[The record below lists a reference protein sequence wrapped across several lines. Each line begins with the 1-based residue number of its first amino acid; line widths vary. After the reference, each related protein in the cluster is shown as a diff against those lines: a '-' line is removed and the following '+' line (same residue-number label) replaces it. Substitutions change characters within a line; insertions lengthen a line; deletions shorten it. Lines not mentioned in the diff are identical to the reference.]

1 VNRSC
6 GTVPT
11 VTEEFQSSHIA
22 SCPLTY
28 SSIHIYFSD
37 IRTTI
42 IESLKY
48 AVSGAFPPGSSKGQ
62 AFVHDPKSIGLNSVK
77 ANVKLRFTSRS
88 GQTMVAVRS
97 MEVTQKKTTLQ
108 FKQLDGVLRMM
119 DQETGQRVSLSHKC
133 SELDKQLPGL
143 LGVSKAVLEHVI
155 FCHQEDASWPL
166 MEGAVLKK
174 RFDEIFDST
183 RYTKAI
189 EVFRK
194 TEKEMNAKVKDLKTE
209 LAGLASHKYAAQ
221 SYQKD
226 LKEQN
231 EQIELLDDEKK
242 LTNETLAETER
253 EMDEAG
259 EIINQMLT
267 IDEDI
272 DRVKNELNRT
282 SSVAEAQRKMLDQD
296 LTETHTVQQ
305 LNDMLRDF
313 DNKMASQVGKKDEL
327 ETELKTIENKIEELR
342 AKEKELNSSMG
353 RYAAEK
359 EAHEIRVKERYT
371 TMENIAQ
378 KFNVDLRAT
387 ATQDTYGASMTPR
400 SQTQTVVGASQ
411 DDTMTIAP
419 EDMQCFFQVL
429 QKKEDG
435 LKADLKSKRENLQS
449 QEDELQ
455 AALTEL
461 GGKLKAV
468 ESGKSVYAIRS
479 GRESHASSHL
489 TCHIFIEPVQNA
501 PNSPI
506 KGPKHSARC
515 RSCRRTTLVTLD
527 FVKVM

>member
-1 VNRSC
+1 MESKYRTTARDFARIDL
-6 GTVPT
+6 TVLLLYCYSRIS
-11 VTEEFQSSHIA
+11 VVSHRLLP
-22 SCPLTY
+22 ST
-28 SSIHIYFSD
+28 YFSMSTYYSEN
-37 IRTTI
+37 RTTI

-48 AVSGAFPPGSSKGQ
+48 AVSGSFPPGSNKGQ
-62 AFVHDPKSIGLNSVK
+62 AFVHDPKSLGSNSVK

-97 MEVTQKKTTLQ
+97 MEVTQKKSSIS

-166 MEGAVLKK
+166 QDAAVLKK

-194 TEKEMNAKVKDLKTE
+194 TEKEMNAKVKDLKTD
-209 LAGLASHKYAAQ
+209 LASLSSHKYAAQ

-226 LKEQN
+226 LKEQT

-242 LTNETLAETER
+242 LTNETLAECER
-253 EMDEAG
+253 EMNEAG
-259 EIINQMLT
+259 EIINEMLA

-282 SSVAEAQRKMLDQD
+282 TSVAEAQRKMLDQD

-313 DNKMASQVGKKDEL
+313 DDKMASQVGKKEEL

-342 AKEKELNSSMG
+342 KQEKELNSSMG

-359 EAHEIRVKERYT
+359 EAHETRAKERYT

-387 ATQDTYGASMTPR
+387 ATQDTTFGGTMTPR
-400 SQTQTVVGASQ
+400 SPSQTVAGASQ

-429 QKKEDG
+429 QKKEDD
-435 LKADLKSKRENLQS
+435 LKADLKIKRENLQS

-479 GRESHASSHL
+479 VWACVAFGHL
-489 TCHIFIEPVQNA
+489 TCHILIQPIQNA
-501 PNSPI
+501 TNLLI
-506 KGPKHSARC
+506 RGPKHSAR
-515 RSCRRTTLVTLD
+515 
-527 FVKVM
+527 

>member
-1 VNRSC
+1 
-6 GTVPT
+6 
-11 VTEEFQSSHIA
+11 
-22 SCPLTY
+22 
-28 SSIHIYFSD
+28 
-37 IRTTI
+37 
-42 IESLKY
+42 
-48 AVSGAFPPGSSKGQ
+48 
-62 AFVHDPKSIGLNSVK
+62 
-77 ANVKLRFTSRS
+77 
-88 GQTMVAVRS
+88 MVAVRS
-97 MEVTQKKTTLQ
+97 MEVTQKKASLS

-133 SELDKQLPGL
+133 SELDKQIPGL

-194 TEKEMNAKVKDLKTE
+194 TEKEMNAKVKDLKTD
-209 LAGLASHKYAAQ
+209 LASLASHKYAAQ

-242 LTNETLAETER
+242 LNNDTLAETER
-253 EMDEAG
+253 EMNEAG
-259 EIINQMLT
+259 EIINEMLT

-313 DNKMASQVGKKDEL
+313 DSKMASQVGKKEEL
-327 ETELKTIENKIEELR
+327 ENELMTIENKIEELR
-342 AKEKELNSSMG
+342 KQEKELNSSMG

-359 EAHEIRVKERYT
+359 EAHEVRVKERYT

-387 ATQDTYGASMTPR
+387 ATQDTTFAGTMNDR
-400 SQTQTVVGASQ
+400 SQSQTVAGASQ

-429 QKKEDG
+429 QKKEDA
-435 LKADLKSKRENLQS
+435 LKVDLKTKRENLQA
-449 QEDELQ
+449 QEDDLQ
-455 AALTEL
+455 ATLTEL

-468 ESGKSVYAIRS
+468 ESGKSMYAIRS
-479 GRESHASSHL
+479 GRVCLSW
-489 TCHIFIEPVQNA
+489 F
-501 PNSPI
+501 
-506 KGPKHSARC
+506 
-515 RSCRRTTLVTLD
+515 
-527 FVKVM
+527 